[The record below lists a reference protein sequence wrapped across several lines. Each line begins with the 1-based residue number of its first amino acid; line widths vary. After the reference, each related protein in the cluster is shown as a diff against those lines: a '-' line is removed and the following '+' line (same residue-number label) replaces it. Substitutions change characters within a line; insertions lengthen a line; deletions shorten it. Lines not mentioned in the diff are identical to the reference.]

1 MPSWLMEIIG
11 EFWGV
16 LSEMAPYLLFGFFV
30 AGLLSVLISPKL
42 IERHLGGR
50 GLWPV
55 IKAAA
60 FGVPLPLCSCGVIPV
75 AASLRRH
82 GAGRGPTIAFLIS
95 TPQTGVDS
103 ILVTFSLLGWA
114 FAIFRALAA
123 LVSGVIGGALVSA
136 TERHDDK
143 GDSAGNEHNDE
154 PCQDT
159 CCVSKRGKLRR
170 ILAYGFGTLPRDIG
184 RALLVGLILAAMIST
199 MVRNNIFSVSDL
211 VEPGLLQ
218 IVILMA
224 VGIPIYVC
232 ATASIP
238 LAYALILAGVS
249 PGAVFAF
256 LMTGPATNAA
266 TIATIWK
273 IMGKRATGIYLAVMV
288 VAAVA
293 GGLLLDQFLTGQQVL
308 GSKLP
313 GWMLPPAVKHA
324 SAVALLG
331 VLLVAIIRPFGH
343 KLVKAG
349 ERPEVNVELKIT
361 GMTCSHCVAA
371 VRRALLSCHGVAEA
385 EVDLDAGRASIVGES
400 ADPDQLCQAVS
411 DLGYN
416 AELSPVDEQA
426 RSD

>member
-1 MPSWLMEIIG
+1 MPSWFFEIIG

-50 GLWPV
+50 GLWPI

-103 ILVTFSLLGWA
+103 ILVTFSLLGGV

-170 ILAYGFGTLPRDIG
+170 ILAYGYGTLPRDIG
-184 RALLVGLILAAMIST
+184 RALLVGLVFAALVSAL
-199 MVRNNIFSVSDL
+199 VPKDYFSDL
-211 VEPGLLQ
+211 VKPGLLQ

-288 VAAVA
+288 VAAVV
-293 GGLLLDQFLTGQQVL
+293 GGLLLDQIITGQQVL
-308 GSKLP
+308 GSNLP
-313 GWMLPPAVKHA
+313 GWMLPSAVKHA

-331 VLLVAIIRPFGH
+331 VLLVAIVRPFGH

-349 ERPEVNVELKIT
+349 ERPEANVELKIT

-385 EVDLDAGRASIVGES
+385 DVDLDAGRARIVGES
-400 ADPDQLCQAVS
+400 ADPAKLCQAVS
-411 DLGYN
+411 ELGYN
-416 AELSPVDEQA
+416 VELSPDDEQA